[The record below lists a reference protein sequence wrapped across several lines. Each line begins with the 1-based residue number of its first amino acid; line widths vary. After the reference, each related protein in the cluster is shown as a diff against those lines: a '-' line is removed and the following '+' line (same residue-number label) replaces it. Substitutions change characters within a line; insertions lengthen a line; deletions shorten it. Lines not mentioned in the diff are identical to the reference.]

1 MPEQRMALRL
11 LEFGREIGV
20 TGAID
25 IALFSVV
32 VYLAL
37 AWLRRSRTAAAVRG
51 ALVLGGVYLA
61 ARQLNLALTSAA
73 LEAFFVVLLVASI
86 VIFRDELRAAV
97 ERVASW
103 SRARALATPA
113 RDEEHASVARL
124 MARTLS
130 ELATDHTGALLV
142 LEGRVSLQGHLEG
155 GTPLDGLV
163 SEPLLHSLFDPH
175 SIGHDGAAVVRAGRI
190 TCFGCHLPLSTN
202 FELLGHRG
210 TRHAAALG
218 LAERTDALCLVV
230 SEERGRV
237 SVARDGKLR
246 ELGDAAQI
254 AAEIVAFAGQAAPRR
269 RPWIRRLSRELP
281 HALASIGIAVLL
293 WLVLVHGSTVTQ
305 RTLVIPVQYA
315 DLDPEEQVAAI
326 QPAQVSMT
334 FAGTRRDF
342 YFLSPAN
349 VKLVVPLADAKPGSR
364 VVSIS
369 PLDVSFPADLTL
381 KTIEP
386 SHVVLRIAPKVE
398 PKPHGK

>member
-1 MPEQRMALRL
+1 MPEQRIPQRL

-25 IALFSVV
+25 IALFSIV

-51 ALVLGGVYLA
+51 AIVLGGVYLV
-61 ARQLNLALTSAA
+61 ARQFNLALTSAA
-73 LEAFFVVLLVASI
+73 LEAFFVLLLVASI

-103 SRARALATPA
+103 SPGRKLAAPTP
-113 RDEEHASVARL
+113 DEERRSLARL
-124 MARTLS
+124 LAQTLS
-130 ELATDHTGALLV
+130 DLAAHKTGALLV
-142 LEGRVSLQGHLEG
+142 LEGRVSLEGHLEG
-155 GTPLDGLV
+155 GTPLDGLA
-163 SEPLLHSLFDPH
+163 SEPLLHSIFDPH
-175 SIGHDGAAVVRAGRI
+175 SIGHDGATVMRGGRI
-190 TCFGCHLPLSTN
+190 LRFGCHLPLSTN
-202 FELLGHRG
+202 FDLLGHRG

-218 LAERTDALCLVV
+218 LSEQTDALCLVV
-230 SEERGRV
+230 SEERGLV
-237 SVARDGKLR
+237 SVARNGKLR
-246 ELGDAAQI
+246 ELEDAARLVDQI
-254 AAEIVAFAGQAAPRR
+254 VEFFGNATPRR
-269 RPWIRRLSRELP
+269 RRLPKRFGRELP
-281 HALASIGIAVLL
+281 HAVASIGIAVLL

-315 DLDPEEQVAAI
+315 DLDPEQQVAGI
-326 QPAQVSMT
+326 QPPQVSMT
-334 FAGTRRDF
+334 FAGPRRDF
-342 YFLSPAN
+342 YFVGPAN

-398 PKPHGK
+398 PKAHGN